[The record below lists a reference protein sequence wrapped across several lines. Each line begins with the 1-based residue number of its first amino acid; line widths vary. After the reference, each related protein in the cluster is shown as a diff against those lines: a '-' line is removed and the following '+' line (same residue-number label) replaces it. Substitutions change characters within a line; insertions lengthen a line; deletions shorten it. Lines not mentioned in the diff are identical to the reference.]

1 MWLSSFLFL
10 LLPSCMVAPIRNIAN
25 KFFFSSTFSSSTTS
39 NSQAFVLP
47 TMFSSNHMGMNI
59 PTRPVSV
66 NGFEIRGRTPTTE
79 KNYSREMS
87 ISSTQSSVIYH
98 ERMANNGMDID
109 PEPANNSLDLSY
121 KTEQEKALY
130 FSKATEVLENMGPPI
145 LTLNVPSMWI
155 KANDFCVTQHLK
167 LTITMSSTSSSRI
180 IRILLLNWTSGA
192 VASTQYLF
200 MDQLN
205 KLHWTL
211 KASRTR

>member
-1 MWLSSFLFL
+1 
-10 LLPSCMVAPIRNIAN
+10 
-25 KFFFSSTFSSSTTS
+25 
-39 NSQAFVLP
+39 
-47 TMFSSNHMGMNI
+47 MFSSNHMGMNI

-130 FSKATEVLENMGPPI
+130 FSKVTEVLENIGPPI
-145 LTLNVPSMWI
+145 LTLNVPSM
-155 KANDFCVTQHLK
+155 
-167 LTITMSSTSSSRI
+167 
-180 IRILLLNWTSGA
+180 
-192 VASTQYLF
+192 
-200 MDQLN
+200 
-205 KLHWTL
+205 
-211 KASRTR
+211 